1 MKFIRLILL
10 SGIVFFVLACI
21 VSFFIPAHIRV
32 LRMVSIA
39 NSNDRVLNKV
49 RDLAQWKSWYPGFEN
64 IELKNVKM
72 QNGRVVE
79 AAAGD
84 ILLSIKASTD
94 SAVVV
99 SMQKGAR
106 SVISGWQ
113 VNKDYRKDSLALQ
126 GYIDL
131 RLKWYPWEKFSSL
144 LLDKNY
150 GETLAQGLRNLKE

>member
-21 VSFFIPAHIRV
+21 VSFFIPSHIRV

-39 NSNDRVLNKV
+39 NSNDSVLNKV

-64 IELKNVKM
+64 IELKNVQM
-72 QNGRVVE
+72 QNGKIVK
-79 AAAGD
+79 AGAGD
-84 ILLSIKASTD
+84 ILLSVKESTD

-99 SMQKGAR
+99 HMQKGAR
-106 SVISGWQ
+106 SVTSGWQ

-126 GYIDL
+126 GYMDFT
-131 RLKWYPWEKFSSL
+131 LKWYPWEKFSSL
-144 LLDKNY
+144 MLDKSY
-150 GETLAQGLRNLKE
+150 GETLAQGLRNLEK